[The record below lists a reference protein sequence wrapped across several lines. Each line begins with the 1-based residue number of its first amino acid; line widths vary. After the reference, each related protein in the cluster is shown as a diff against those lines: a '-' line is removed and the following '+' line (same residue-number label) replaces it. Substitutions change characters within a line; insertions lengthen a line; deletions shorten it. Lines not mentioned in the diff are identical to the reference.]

1 MIPTPSAEEGPDGC
15 GPDHWERLY
24 LEGRTPWDAGGSP
37 ASLERYLVNRKPTGR
52 ALVPGCG
59 SGYEAARLAVAGS
72 EVLAVDFSPAAIRR
86 ARMLSGRDGVSFR
99 EADFFALPDRD
110 FDCIYERAFLC
121 ALPPSLR
128 PRWAT
133 ACARYLR
140 PGGVLI
146 GLFFVDPEA
155 TEGPPFGIGAAELD
169 ALLEPRFA
177 KQEDRVSEGSLP
189 VFEGRERWQ
198 VWERR

>member
-1 MIPTPSAEEGPDGC
+1 MIATPSAEEGTDDY

-37 ASLERYLVNRKPTGR
+37 ASLERYLADREPAGR

-59 SGYEAARLAVAGS
+59 SGYEAARLAAAGFD
-72 EVLAVDFSPAAIRR
+72 VLAVDFSPAAIGR
-86 ARMLSGRDGVSFR
+86 ARRLSARRGVIFR
-99 EADFFALPDRD
+99 EADFFTLPDRG

-121 ALPPSLR
+121 ALPPALR
-128 PRWAT
+128 SSWAT

-155 TEGPPFGIGAAELD
+155 TEGPPFGIGGDLLD
-169 ALLEPRFA
+169 ALLEPGFA
-177 KQEDRVSEGSLP
+177 KQEDRASGGSLP
-189 VFEGRERWQ
+189 VFAGRERWQ